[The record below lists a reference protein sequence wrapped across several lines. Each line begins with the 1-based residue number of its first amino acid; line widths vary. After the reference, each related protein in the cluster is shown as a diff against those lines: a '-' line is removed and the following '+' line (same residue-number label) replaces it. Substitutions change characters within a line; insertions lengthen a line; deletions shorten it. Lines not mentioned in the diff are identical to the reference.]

1 MSGTFYVSFLPT
13 MRDVSGSDI
22 QSTTACSLARLHLEM
37 TKDFHH
43 HYIDMQQV
51 QRAQPQD
58 FDRVLTSMCTEPHPK
73 AREAAERF
81 LATNPG
87 DPGTYQTVAQLET
100 EAVEKLGTVAGLPNA
115 AGYVTSGGTEANIQ
129 AIRIARNRG
138 DTDDPN
144 VVAPKSAHF
153 SFRKAAE
160 LLGVE
165 LRTAPV
171 SDHRAN
177 LEAMKELID
186 GDTVGVVGVAGST
199 EYGVVDPIPAIAD
212 LANDADALCHI
223 DAAWGGF
230 YLPFTDH
237 RWHFGHAD
245 IDTLTIDPHK
255 GGQAAVPAGGLL
267 ARSEDLFDDLAIDT
281 PYLESTSQITLT
293 GTRSG
298 AGVASAVAAMDALW
312 PVGYREEYHRA
323 MDNAEWLAGAL
334 KSRGHEVF
342 GPELP
347 LVTADLS
354 VPMTDELRDR
364 GWRVSK
370 TGSGEMR
377 IVCMP
382 HVTRSMLRSFVA
394 DLDWY

>member
-1 MSGTFYVSFLPT
+1 M
-13 MRDVSGSDI
+13 
-22 QSTTACSLARLHLEM
+22 
-37 TKDFHH
+37 
-43 HYIDMQQV
+43 
-51 QRAQPQD
+51 QRAEPQS
-58 FDRVLTSMCTEPHPK
+58 FERVLSSMCTEPHPA
-73 AREAAERF
+73 ARQAAERF

-87 DPGTYQTVAQLET
+87 DPGTYETVADLER
-100 EAVEKLGTVAGLPNA
+100 EAVERLGTIAGLGDP
-115 AGYVTSGGTEANIQ
+115 AGYVTSGGTEANVQ

-144 VVAPKSAHF
+144 VVAPEHAHF
-153 SFRKAAE
+153 SFTKAAE
-160 LLGVE
+160 MLGVE
-165 LRTAPV
+165 LRTAPAT
-171 SDHRAN
+171 DYRADMD
-177 LEAMKELID
+177 AMAHLAD
-186 GDTVGVVGVAGST
+186 DDTVAVVGVAGTT
-199 EYGVVDPIPAIAD
+199 EYGYVDPIPAIAD
-212 LANDADALCHI
+212 LADDVGALCHV

-237 RWHFGHAD
+237 DWHFGHAD

-255 GGQAAVPAGGLL
+255 VGQAAVPAGGLL
-267 ARSEDLFDDLAIDT
+267 ARSPDLLDELAIDT
-281 PYLESTSQITLT
+281 PYLESRSQVTLT

-312 PVGYREEYHRA
+312 REGYRETYERA
-323 MDNAEWLAGAL
+323 MGNAEWLAEQL
-334 KSRGHEVF
+334 DVRGHDVI

-347 LVTADLS
+347 LVAADLS
-354 VPMTDELRDR
+354 IPMTTELRDR

-377 IVCMP
+377 VVCMP

>member
-1 MSGTFYVSFLPT
+1 M
-13 MRDVSGSDI
+13 
-22 QSTTACSLARLHLEM
+22 
-37 TKDFHH
+37 
-43 HYIDMQQV
+43 
-51 QRAQPQD
+51 QRAEPQS
-58 FDRVLTSMCTEPHPK
+58 FERVLSSMCTEPHPT
-73 AREAAERF
+73 ARKAAERF

-87 DPGTYQTVAQLET
+87 DPGTYETVADLER
-100 EAVEKLGTVAGLPNA
+100 EAVERLGTIAGLGDP
-115 AGYVTSGGTEANIQ
+115 AGYVTSGGTEANVQ

-144 VVAPKSAHF
+144 VVAPEHAHF
-153 SFRKAAE
+153 SFTKAAE

-165 LRTAPV
+165 LRTAPAT
-171 SDHRAN
+171 DYRADMD
-177 LEAMKELID
+177 AMTHLAD
-186 GDTVGVVGVAGST
+186 DDTVAVVGVAGTT
-199 EYGVVDPIPAIAD
+199 EYGYVDPIPAVAD
-212 LANDADALCHI
+212 LADAVGALCHV

-237 RWHFGHAD
+237 DWHFGHAD
-245 IDTLTIDPHK
+245 VDTLTIDPHK
-255 GGQAAVPAGGLL
+255 VGQAAVPAGGLL
-267 ARSEDLFDDLAIDT
+267 ARSPDLLDELAIDT
-281 PYLESTSQITLT
+281 PYLESRSQVTLT

-312 PVGYREEYHRA
+312 RDGYRETYERA
-323 MDNAEWLAGAL
+323 MGNAEWLAEQL
-334 KSRGHEVF
+334 DVRGHDVI

-347 LVTADLS
+347 LVAADLS
-354 VPMTDELRDR
+354 IPMTTELRDR

-377 IVCMP
+377 VVCMP